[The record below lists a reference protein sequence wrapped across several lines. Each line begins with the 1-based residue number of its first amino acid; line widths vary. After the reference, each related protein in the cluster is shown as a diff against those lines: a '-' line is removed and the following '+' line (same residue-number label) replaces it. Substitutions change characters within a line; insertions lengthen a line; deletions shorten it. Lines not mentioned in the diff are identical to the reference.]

1 MEGARIFYT
10 IVACEGILGFSIL
23 KVIFCSIPSTY
34 ECLLFAILVKQEAT
48 ISNNLYERKVTFCL
62 LMVRVYWGKMSKSGL
77 K

>member
-10 IVACEGILGFSIL
+10 IVACEGILGCSIL
-23 KVIFCSIPSTY
+23 KVTFCSIPSTY

-48 ISNNLYERKVTFCL
+48 ISNNLYERKVTFSL
-62 LMVRVYWGKMSKSGL
+62 LMVRVYWGKMIKSGL